1 MSFNISNFKKFADY
15 APIYIP
21 KNIVTKDKAHAWAQ
35 DPNNA
40 NIVREFK
47 QNVDALAKE
56 NYVSNAVK
64 DNELVKVNK
73 KDNGLVRM
81 GKNVVNSAA
90 NFATDLYY
98 NAPKALKYVFP
109 FGAVASEVMQRNK
122 ADPHAKV
129 QQMMKEHP
137 ELRYFASGLN
147 AYKGYYDSNAMAR
160 NAEQDANNLKNEIDN
175 NALKAGVTAAATAAT
190 IPLGGAGGLVARG
203 GSLAASR
210 IAARTGS
217 KGLGKTVDWV
227 SRNLLEP
234 GIQYSVNPMAAPAS
248 VAKSLVPGGARSLS
262 SRAVEGAFGAS
273 FLPWGN
279 NSVDNAYKTD
289 YNFRTFLKNNPE
301 FSNLSDEDQRQLYQY
316 LQDLGFENYI
326 LNNPELLKRI
336 ENTPE
341 QDREKLFKE
350 LRANYKGGIPNIKE
364 HAAEYNELRNALL
377 NTNSQ

>member
-21 KNIVTKDKAHAWAQ
+21 KNTVTKDEANVWAQ

-40 NIVREFK
+40 KIVREFK
-47 QNVDALAKE
+47 QNVNDLAKE

-81 GKNVVNSAA
+81 GKNVINSSA

-98 NAPKALKYVFP
+98 NAPKALKYVSP
-109 FGAVASEVMQRNK
+109 FGAVVSKVTQRNK
-122 ADPHAKV
+122 PDPHAKV

-147 AYKGYYDSNAMAR
+147 AYKGYYDPNTMAR
-160 NAEQDANNLKNEIDN
+160 NAAQDANNLKNEIDN
-175 NALKAGVTAAATAAT
+175 NALSAGLTAAATAAT
-190 IPLGGAGGLVARG
+190 LPVGGAGGLVARG

-210 IAARTGS
+210 IAAQTGR

-234 GIQYSVNPMAAPAS
+234 GIQYSVNPMAAVGG

-262 SRAVEGAFGAS
+262 SRAVEGALGAS
-273 FLPWGN
+273 ILPWGN
-279 NSVDNAYKTD
+279 NSVDSAYKTD
-289 YNFRTFLKNNPE
+289 FNFKTFLKNNPE
-301 FSNLSDEDQRQLYQY
+301 FANLSDDDQRRLYQY
-316 LQDLGFENYI
+316 FQDFGFVNYI
-326 LNNPELLKRI
+326 RNNPELLKRI

-341 QDREKLFKE
+341 QDRAKLLNE
-350 LRANYKGGIPNIKE
+350 LRVNYKGGIPNIKE
-364 HAAEYNELRNALL
+364 HASEYNELRNALL
-377 NTNSQ
+377 NANR

>member
-1 MSFNISNFKKFADY
+1 MSLNINNFKKFADY

-21 KNIVTKDKAHAWAQ
+21 KNTVTKDEANVWAQ

-40 NIVREFK
+40 KIVREFK
-47 QNVDALAKE
+47 QNVNDLAKE
-56 NYVSNAVK
+56 NYMSNAVK

-81 GKNVVNSAA
+81 GKNVINSSA

-98 NAPKALKYVFP
+98 NAPKALKYVSP
-109 FGAVASEVMQRNK
+109 FGAVASKVIQRNK
-122 ADPHAKV
+122 PDPHAKV

-147 AYKGYYDSNAMAR
+147 AYKGYYDSNVMAR

-234 GIQYSVNPMAAPAS
+234 GIQYSVNPMAAVGG

-262 SRAVEGAFGAS
+262 SRAVEGAVGAS
-273 FLPWGN
+273 LLPWGN

-301 FSNLSDEDQRQLYQY
+301 FANLSDDDQRQLYQY
-316 LQDLGFENYI
+316 LQDFGFGNYI
-326 LNNPELLKRI
+326 RNNPELLKRI

-350 LRANYKGGIPNIKE
+350 LRANYKGGIPNIRE

-377 NTNSQ
+377 NTNS

>member
-15 APIYIP
+15 SPIYIP
-21 KNIVTKDKAHAWAQ
+21 KNIVTKDKANAWAQ

-40 NIVREFK
+40 NIVREFRK
-47 QNVDALAKE
+47 HVDNLAKE
-56 NYVSNAVK
+56 NYMSNAVK
-64 DNELVKVNK
+64 DNELLQTNK
-73 KDNGLVRM
+73 KDNWFTRM
-81 GKNVVNSAA
+81 GKNVINSSA
-90 NFATDLYY
+90 NFVTDLAY
-98 NAPKALKYVFP
+98 NAPKALKYVSP
-109 FGAVASEVMQRNK
+109 FGAVQS
-122 ADPHAKV
+122 DPHAKV

-147 AYKGYYDSNAMAR
+147 AYKGYYDSNTMAR
-160 NAEQDANNLKNEIDN
+160 NAAQDADNLKNEIDN
-175 NALKAGVTAAATAAT
+175 NARSAAITGALTAAT
-190 IPLGGAGGLVARG
+190 LPMGGAGGLVARG

-248 VAKSLVPGGARSLS
+248 VAKTLVPGGARSLS
-262 SRAVEGAFGAS
+262 SRAIEGAFGAS

-279 NSVDNAYKTD
+279 KSVDNAYKTD

-301 FSNLSDEDQRQLYQY
+301 FANLSDDDQRQLYQY
-316 LQDLGFENYI
+316 LQDFGFGNYI
-326 LNNPELLKRI
+326 RNNPELLKRI

-350 LRANYKGGIPNIKE
+350 LRANYKGGIPNIRE

-377 NTNSQ
+377 NTNS

>member
-21 KNIVTKDKAHAWAQ
+21 KNIVTKDKANVWAQ

-47 QNVDALAKE
+47 QHVDALAKE

-90 NFATDLYY
+90 NFATDLAY
-98 NAPKALKYVFP
+98 NAPKALKYMSP
-109 FGAVASEVMQRNK
+109 FGAVASKVMQS
-122 ADPHAKV
+122 DPHAKV

-160 NAEQDANNLKNEIDN
+160 NAEQDAHNLKNEIDN
-175 NALKAGVTAAATAAT
+175 NARSAAITGALTAAT
-190 IPLGGAGGLVARG
+190 LPMGGAGGLVARG

-217 KGLGKTVDWV
+217 KGLGKAVDWT
-227 SRNLLEP
+227 SKTLLEP
-234 GIQYSVNPMAAPAS
+234 GIQYTVNPIAP
-248 VAKSLVPGGARSLS
+248 VAGVARTFVPGGARSLS
-262 SRAVEGAFGAS
+262 NRVVEGAFGAS

-301 FSNLSDEDQRQLYQY
+301 FANLSDDDQRQLYQY
-316 LQDLGFENYI
+316 LQDFGFENYI

-377 NTNSQ
+377 NTNS

>member
-1 MSFNISNFKKFADY
+1 MSLNISNFKKFADY

-21 KNIVTKDKAHAWAQ
+21 KNTVTKDEANVWAQ

-40 NIVREFK
+40 KIVREFK
-47 QNVDALAKE
+47 QNVNDLAKE

-81 GKNVVNSAA
+81 GKNVINSSA

-98 NAPKALKYVFP
+98 NAPKALKYVSP
-109 FGAVASEVMQRNK
+109 IGAITSKVMQGNK
-122 ADPHAKV
+122 PDLHAKV

-137 ELRYFASGLN
+137 ELRYFSSGLN
-147 AYKGYYDSNAMAR
+147 AYKGYYDPDTMAR
-160 NAEQDANNLKNEIDN
+160 NAAQDANNLKNEIDN
-175 NALKAGVTAAATAAT
+175 NALSTGLTAAATAAT
-190 IPLGGAGGLVARG
+190 LPVGGAGGLVARG

-234 GIQYSVNPMAAPAS
+234 GIQYSVNPMAAVGG

-262 SRAVEGAFGAS
+262 SRAVEGALGAS
-273 FLPWGN
+273 ILPWGN

-289 YNFRTFLKNNPE
+289 FNFKTFLKNNPE
-301 FSNLSDEDQRQLYQY
+301 FANLSDDDQGRLYQY
-316 LQDLGFENYI
+316 LQDFGFENYI
-326 LNNPELLKRI
+326 RNNPELLKRI

-341 QDREKLFKE
+341 QDRVKLLNE

-364 HAAEYNELRNALL
+364 YASEYNELRNALL
-377 NTNSQ
+377 NANR

>member
-21 KNIVTKDKAHAWAQ
+21 KNTVTKDEANVWAQ

-40 NIVREFK
+40 KIVREFK
-47 QNVDALAKE
+47 QHVSDLAKE
-56 NYVSNAVK
+56 NYLSNAVK
-64 DNELVKVNK
+64 NNELIKVNK
-73 KDNGLVRM
+73 KDNGLARM

-98 NAPKALKYVFP
+98 NAPKALKYMSP
-109 FGAVASEVMQRNK
+109 FGAVASKVMQS
-122 ADPHAKV
+122 DPHAKV

-147 AYKGYYDSNAMAR
+147 AYKGYYDSNVMAR
-160 NAEQDANNLKNEIDN
+160 NAEQDAHNLKNEIDN
-175 NALKAGVTAAATAAT
+175 NARSAAITGALTAAT
-190 IPLGGAGGLVARG
+190 LPMGGAGGLVARG

-234 GIQYSVNPMAAPAS
+234 GIQYTVNPVAP
-248 VAKSLVPGGARSLS
+248 VAGVARTFVPGGARSLS
-262 SRAVEGAFGAS
+262 SRAIEGTAGLS

-301 FSNLSDEDQRQLYQY
+301 FANLTDDNQRQLYQY
-316 LQDLGFENYI
+316 LQDFGFENYI

-350 LRANYKGGIPNIKE
+350 LRANYKGGIPNIRE

-377 NTNSQ
+377 NTNS

>member
-21 KNIVTKDKAHAWAQ
+21 KNTVTKDEANVWAQ

-40 NIVREFK
+40 KIVREFQ
-47 QNVDALAKE
+47 QNVDDLVKE

-64 DNELVKVNK
+64 DNELLKVNK

-81 GKNVVNSAA
+81 GKNVINSSA

-98 NAPKALKYVFP
+98 NAPKALKYVSP
-109 FGAVASEVMQRNK
+109 FGAIASKVMQWNK
-122 ADPHAKV
+122 PDSHAKV

-137 ELRYFASGLN
+137 ELRYFSSGLN
-147 AYKGYYDSNAMAR
+147 AYKGYYDPNTMAR
-160 NAEQDANNLKNEIDN
+160 NAAQDANNLKNEIDN
-175 NALKAGVTAAATAAT
+175 NALSADLTAAATAAT
-190 IPLGGAGGLVARG
+190 LPVGGAGGLVARG

-234 GIQYSVNPMAAPAS
+234 GIQYSVNPMAAVGG
-248 VAKSLVPGGARSLS
+248 VAKLLVPGGARSLS
-262 SRAVEGAFGAS
+262 SRAVEGALGAS
-273 FLPWGN
+273 ILPWAN

-289 YNFRTFLKNNPE
+289 FNFKTFLKNNPE
-301 FSNLSDEDQRQLYQY
+301 FANLSDDDQRKLYQY
-316 LQDLGFENYI
+316 LQDFGFENYI
-326 LNNPELLKRI
+326 RNNPELLKRI

-341 QDREKLFKE
+341 QDRVKLPNE

-364 HAAEYNELRNALL
+364 YASEYNELRNALL
-377 NTNSQ
+377 NANR

>member
-1 MSFNISNFKKFADY
+1 MSLNISNFKKFADY

-21 KNIVTKDKAHAWAQ
+21 KSIVTKDEANVWAQ
-35 DPNNA
+35 DSNNA
-40 NIVREFK
+40 KIVREFQ
-47 QNVDALAKE
+47 QNVDDLAKE

-64 DNELVKVNK
+64 DNELLKVNK

-81 GKNVVNSAA
+81 GKNVINSSA

-98 NAPKALKYVFP
+98 NAPKALKYVSP
-109 FGAVASEVMQRNK
+109 FGVIASKVMQWNK
-122 ADPHAKV
+122 PDSHAKV

-137 ELRYFASGLN
+137 ELRYFSSGLN
-147 AYKGYYDSNAMAR
+147 AYKGYYDPNTMAR
-160 NAEQDANNLKNEIDN
+160 NAAQDANNLKNEIDN
-175 NALKAGVTAAATAAT
+175 NALSAGLTAAATAAT
-190 IPLGGAGGLVARG
+190 LPVGGAGGLVARG

-234 GIQYSVNPMAAPAS
+234 GIQYSVNPMAAVGG

-262 SRAVEGAFGAS
+262 SRAVEGALGAS
-273 FLPWGN
+273 ILPWGN

-289 YNFRTFLKNNPE
+289 FNFKTFLKNNPE
-301 FSNLSDEDQRQLYQY
+301 FANLSDDDQRRLYQY
-316 LQDLGFENYI
+316 FQDFGFVNYI
-326 LNNPELLKRI
+326 RNNPELLKRI

-341 QDREKLFKE
+341 QDRAKLLNE

-364 HAAEYNELRNALL
+364 HAAEYNEWRNALL
-377 NTNSQ
+377 NANR

>member
-15 APIYIP
+15 TPIYIP
-21 KNIVTKDKAHAWAQ
+21 KNIVTKDKANAWAQ

-47 QNVDALAKE
+47 QHVDALAKE

-81 GKNVVNSAA
+81 GKNVINSSA
-90 NFATDLYY
+90 NFVTDLAY
-98 NAPKALKYVFP
+98 NAPKALKYVSP
-109 FGAVASEVMQRNK
+109 FGAVASKAMQS
-122 ADPHAKV
+122 DPHAKV

-147 AYKGYYDSNAMAR
+147 AYNGYYDSNAMAR
-160 NAEQDANNLKNEIDN
+160 NAKQDADNLKREIDD
-175 NALKAGVTAAATAAT
+175 NARSAAITGALTAAT
-190 IPLGGAGGLVARG
+190 LPMGGAGGLVARG

-217 KGLGKTVDWV
+217 KGLGKVVDWT
-227 SRNLLEP
+227 SKTLLEP
-234 GIQYSVNPMAAPAS
+234 GIQYTVNPVAPVVG
-248 VAKSLVPGGARSLS
+248 VARTFVPGGARSLS
-262 SRAVEGAFGAS
+262 SRAVEGALGAS
-273 FLPWGN
+273 ILPWGN

-289 YNFRTFLKNNPE
+289 FNFKTFLKNNPE
-301 FSNLSDEDQRQLYQY
+301 FANLSDDDHRKLYQY
-316 LQDLGFENYI
+316 LPDFGFENYI
-326 LNNPELLKRI
+326 RNNPELLKRI

-341 QDREKLFKE
+341 QDRVKLLNE

-364 HAAEYNELRNALL
+364 HASEYNELRNALL
-377 NTNSQ
+377 NANR

>member
-21 KNIVTKDKAHAWAQ
+21 KNTVTKDEANVWAQ

-40 NIVREFK
+40 KIVREFK
-47 QNVDALAKE
+47 QHVSDLAKE
-56 NYVSNAVK
+56 NYLSNAVK
-64 DNELVKVNK
+64 NNELIKVNK

-98 NAPKALKYVFP
+98 NAPKALKYMSP
-109 FGAVASEVMQRNK
+109 FGAVASKVMQS
-122 ADPHAKV
+122 DPHAKV

-147 AYKGYYDSNAMAR
+147 AYNGYYDSNAMAR
-160 NAEQDANNLKNEIDN
+160 NAKQDADNLKREIDD
-175 NALKAGVTAAATAAT
+175 NARSAAITGALTAAT
-190 IPLGGAGGLVARG
+190 LPMGGAGGLVARG

-217 KGLGKTVDWV
+217 KGLGKAVDWT
-227 SRNLLEP
+227 SKTLLEP
-234 GIQYSVNPMAAPAS
+234 GIQYTVNPVAP
-248 VAKSLVPGGARSLS
+248 VAGVARTFVPGGARSLS
-262 SRAVEGAFGAS
+262 SRAIEGTFGAS

-301 FSNLSDEDQRQLYQY
+301 FANLSDDDQRQLYQY
-316 LQDLGFENYI
+316 LQDFGFENYI

>member
-21 KNIVTKDKAHAWAQ
+21 KNIVTKDKANAWAQ

-98 NAPKALKYVFP
+98 NAPKALKYMSP
-109 FGAVASEVMQRNK
+109 FGAVASKVMQRNK

-217 KGLGKTVDWV
+217 KGLGKAVGWT
-227 SRNLLEP
+227 SKNLLEP
-234 GIQYSVNPMAAPAS
+234 GIQYTVNPMAAVGS
-248 VAKSLVPGGARSLS
+248 LAKSVVPGGARSLS
-262 SRAVEGAFGAS
+262 SRAVEGAVGAS
-273 FLPWGN
+273 LLPWGN
-279 NSVDNAYKTD
+279 NSGDNAYKTD

-301 FSNLSDEDQRQLYQY
+301 FANLSDDDQRQLYQY
-316 LQDLGFENYI
+316 LQDFGFENYI

-350 LRANYKGGIPNIKE
+350 LRANYKGGILNIRE

-377 NTNSQ
+377 NTNS

>member
-21 KNIVTKDKAHAWAQ
+21 KNIVTKDKANVWAQ

-40 NIVREFK
+40 KIVREFR
-47 QNVDALAKE
+47 QNVDNLAKE
-56 NYVSNAVK
+56 NYISNAVK
-64 DNELVKVNK
+64 NNEIVKVNK

-81 GKNVVNSAA
+81 GKNVINSAS
-90 NFATDLYY
+90 NFVTDLAY
-98 NAPKALKYVFP
+98 NAPKALKYVSP
-109 FGAVASEVMQRNK
+109 FGAVASKAMQS
-122 ADPHAKV
+122 DPHAKV

-147 AYKGYYDSNAMAR
+147 AYKGYYDPNTMAR
-160 NAEQDANNLKNEIDN
+160 NAKQDADNLKREIDA
-175 NALKAGVTAAATAAT
+175 NARSAAITGALTAAT
-190 IPLGGAGGLVARG
+190 LPLGGAGGLVARG

-234 GIQYSVNPMAAPAS
+234 GIQYTVNPVAP
-248 VAKSLVPGGARSLS
+248 VAGVARTFVPGGARSLS
-262 SRAVEGAFGAS
+262 SRAIEGAFGAS

-301 FSNLSDEDQRQLYQY
+301 FANLSDDDQRQLYQY
-316 LQDLGFENYI
+316 LQDFGFENYI
-326 LNNPELLKRI
+326 RNNPELLKRI

-350 LRANYKGGIPNIKE
+350 LRANYKGGIPNIRE

>member
-21 KNIVTKDKAHAWAQ
+21 KNIVTKDKANAWAQ

-40 NIVREFK
+40 NIVREFR
-47 QNVDALAKE
+47 QHVDNLAKE
-56 NYVSNAVK
+56 NYMSNAVK
-64 DNELVKVNK
+64 DNELLQTNK
-73 KDNGLVRM
+73 KDNWFTRM
-81 GKNVVNSAA
+81 GKNVINSSA
-90 NFATDLYY
+90 NFVTDLAY
-98 NAPKALKYVFP
+98 NAPKALKYVSP
-109 FGAVASEVMQRNK
+109 FGAVASKAMQS
-122 ADPHAKV
+122 DPHAKV

-147 AYKGYYDSNAMAR
+147 AYKGYYDSNAMPRSA
-160 NAEQDANNLKNEIDN
+160 AQDADNLKNEIDN
-175 NALKAGVTAAATAAT
+175 NVLKAGVTAAATAAT

-234 GIQYSVNPMAAPAS
+234 GIQYSVNPVAP
-248 VAKSLVPGGARSLS
+248 VAGVARTFVPGGARSLS
-262 SRAVEGAFGAS
+262 SRAIEGAFGAS

-301 FSNLSDEDQRQLYQY
+301 FANLSDDDQRQLYQY
-316 LQDLGFENYI
+316 LQDFGFGNYI
-326 LNNPELLKRI
+326 RNNPELLKRI

-341 QDREKLFKE
+341 QDRAKFLNE

-377 NTNSQ
+377 NANR